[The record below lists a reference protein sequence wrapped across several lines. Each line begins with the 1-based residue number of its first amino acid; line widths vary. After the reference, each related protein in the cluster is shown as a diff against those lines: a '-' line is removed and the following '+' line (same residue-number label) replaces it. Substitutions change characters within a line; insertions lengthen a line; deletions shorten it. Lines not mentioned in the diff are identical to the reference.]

1 MCFAWGYSLMGGLQ
15 LCEAYVIRYRRGAV
29 IMLVLA
35 VYLYSTSRFMLAA
48 VGVSVQRLRS
58 EANGGFDWHLHTNS
72 EIQCLAPRLVV
83 SLADGARLSIGVFS
97 TAMICPG
104 DVGRPGS
111 HD

>member
-1 MCFAWGYSLMGGLQ
+1 MCFAWGYSLRGGLQ
-15 LCEAYVIRYRRGAV
+15 LCEAYVIRYRQVAV
-29 IMLVLA
+29 IMLVLT

-48 VGVSVQRLRS
+48 VGVSVQCLRS
-58 EANGGFDWHLHTNS
+58 EVNGESDWHLHTSS
-72 EIQCLAPRLVV
+72 EIQRLTPGLVV

>member
-1 MCFAWGYSLMGGLQ
+1 MGGLQ
-15 LCEAYVIRYRRGAV
+15 LCEAYVIRYRRVAV

-35 VYLYSTSRFMLAA
+35 VYLYSTFRFMLAA

-58 EANGGFDWHLHTNS
+58 EVNGESDWHLYTSS
-72 EIQCLAPRLVV
+72 EIQRWPHDLVV

>member
-15 LCEAYVIRYRRGAV
+15 LCEAYVIRYRRVAV

-35 VYLYSTSRFMLAA
+35 VYLYSTFRFMLAV
-48 VGVSVQRLRS
+48 VGVSVQCLCS
-58 EANGGFDWHLHTNS
+58 EVNGESDWHLHTSS
-72 EIQCLAPRLVV
+72 EIQRLTPGLVV